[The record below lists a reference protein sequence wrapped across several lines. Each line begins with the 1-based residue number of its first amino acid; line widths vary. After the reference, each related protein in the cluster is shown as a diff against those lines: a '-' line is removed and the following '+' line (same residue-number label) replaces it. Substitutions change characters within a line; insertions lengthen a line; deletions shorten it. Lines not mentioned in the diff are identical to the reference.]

1 MITMALGNLLSFIRS
16 VFAHVPWGHWLVIVT
31 VSLALTVFLLIR
43 KRHSAYGAICFGLA
57 VFFGLFLLDTAVGIR
72 WGDGT
77 KHLTGFSLPAELHR
91 IIHGGTVRWT
101 EMFANMAVFLPFGFF
116 LSEFLST
123 TKCFATRHQIGCVAL
138 AAFGLSLCIESLQ
151 LIFRLGVF
159 EITDLVLNTLGGFF
173 GALMS
178 AGRFRVKPGMRRGVG
193 ERRHW
198 H

>member
-1 MITMALGNLLSFIRS
+1 MTGSALQEYARGILT
-16 VFAHVPWGHWLVIVT
+16 HVPWEHWVVMVV
-31 VSLALTVFLLIR
+31 VSLALTVILLIR
-43 KRHSAYGAICFGLA
+43 KKCSVYGAIALGLA
-57 VFFGLFLLDTAVGIR
+57 VFTGLVLLDAAVAIR
-72 WGDGT
+72 WNDGVT
-77 KHLTGFSLPAELHR
+77 HSTGFNPATE
-91 IIHGGTVRWT
+91 IHHFLYGGMVRWT
-101 EMFANMAVFLPFGFF
+101 EMFANIAVFVPFGFF

-123 TKCFATRHQIGCVAL
+123 TKRFVSKCQIGLVAL

-159 EITDLVLNTLGGFF
+159 EITDLVLNTLGGVV

-178 AGRFRVKPGMRRGVG
+178 AGLRKVVG